1 MLHKFRNYIEKLR
14 SYFNIDSNNHRRT
27 VFLAGTGRSGTT
39 WIEEII
45 NSRNEFRIM
54 FEPFHSKKVDLFSN
68 WNYRQY
74 IRCNDRRDK
83 FLKPATTIF
92 RGEIE
97 HKWIDMF
104 KQEDSSRKKRLIK
117 DIRAQ
122 LFLKWIKCNFP
133 KIPIIL
139 LLRHPCAVANS
150 KLKLGW
156 ESHLDDFLIQDKL
169 MNDYLAPFKD
179 EIEHTESMFEK
190 HIFMWCIEN
199 YIPLKQF
206 KKGEIL
212 VIFYENLCI
221 DPEDEIKKIFSF
233 IGENY
238 SSDILKDII
247 KPSAL
252 SRKESAIISGDNL
265 LDSWREDISEDQI
278 KRAVEI
284 CSIFGLQQI
293 YNENTMPLLNDDE
306 ALNIL

>member
-1 MLHKFRNYIEKLR
+1 M
-14 SYFNIDSNNHRRT
+14 
-27 VFLAGTGRSGTT
+27 
-39 WIEEII
+39 
-45 NSRNEFRIM
+45 
-54 FEPFHSKKVDLFSN
+54 
-68 WNYRQY
+68 
-74 IRCNDRRDK
+74 
-83 FLKPATTIF
+83 
-92 RGEIE
+92 
-97 HKWIDMF
+97 
-104 KQEDSSRKKRLIK
+104 
-117 DIRAQ
+117 
-122 LFLKWIKCNFP
+122 
-133 KIPIIL
+133 

-156 ESHLDDFLIQDKL
+156 ESHLDDFLIQDEL

-179 EIEHTESMFEK
+179 EIERTESMFEK

-206 KKGEIL
+206 RKGEIL

-221 DPEDEIKKIFSF
+221 DPEGEIKKIFSF